1 MSIRVKV
8 FLVIS
13 AIVVLITAA
22 NMGMGMLFTQSRL
35 LETVESDMTAVV
47 AIADEL
53 VTSKMNL
60 LKADATAVAQKI
72 INAGPDKL
80 RQAMEEQV
88 KINAEYMAITVFDRE
103 KIIASYGTA
112 PAPFSMVGSVN
123 LDKAFAGGANITTTR
138 RDRITRQLVSYICVP
153 MGSNVMTVTVS
164 GMIFSDFLRDFRIWE
179 TGNIFMLDSSGVM
192 ISNYRREMVLRRDNY
207 ITLAKTDPSLE
218 RMGAFYEQMIKGGK
232 GSGFY
237 SYLGVERLCVYSEVT
252 GSNNGWV
259 LGVAA
264 PLRESPATQVQQ
276 GLMIAAAFFLLIGV
290 ACAMGFSNSLAKPF
304 ERIEEQNANLIELGE
319 VAKNASEAK
328 SRFLANMSHEMRTP
342 LNAVVGLSELMMD
355 SDGTQED
362 TNDGLRKIH
371 NAGMTLLNIVN
382 DILDISKIESGKFE
396 LMPVEYDVPSL
407 INDTVT
413 LNIMRIAD
421 KPIKFNIHIEADMPS
436 RLYGDELR
444 LKQVF
449 NNLISNAFKYTRQ
462 GQVDW
467 YVSCERDGDDIWF
480 TTKVKDTGIGIKAED
495 MKKLFSDYN
504 QVDTKSNRKIEG
516 TGLGLSV
523 TRMMVNMMEGD
534 ISVESE
540 YGKGSVFTARF
551 KQKFVTEEPI
561 GEKVAENLKHFNY
574 SDNKLSNNAK
584 LVRIKMPY
592 AKVLVVDDVR
602 TNLDVAKGM
611 LKPYGMQ
618 VDCAEGGREAVNII
632 KSEAVKYNAIFMDH
646 MMPEIDGIEATRIIR
661 QEIGT
666 EYAKNI
672 PIIALTANAI
682 IGNEKMF
689 IENGFQAFI
698 SKPIDIMQLDTVVRQ
713 WVRDKD
719 AEKALELGGHGDGP
733 EAGDAAGQAVA
744 QEAYGAPAAEGAPA
758 ALDIPNI
765 EGIDVGRCVERF
777 GGDAETAMQVLHSYV
792 ANTMPLLKAASMPEE
807 GKLMEYA
814 VIVHGIKG
822 SSRGIC
828 AEETGDLAEALEHAA
843 KAGDMGFVMMNNGRF
858 IAETEKLLER
868 MEAALGEVD
877 AKNAKP
883 VKDAPDAA
891 LLRKL
896 AKCCGDYDMDGVDE
910 AMAEL
915 ESYSYQ
921 EQGETVAWLKEK
933 IDAMEFM
940 EVCEKFSPSGEAE
953 GRGCTN
959 IA

>member
-1 MSIRVKV
+1 
-8 FLVIS
+8 
-13 AIVVLITAA
+13 
-22 NMGMGMLFTQSRL
+22 
-35 LETVESDMTAVV
+35 
-47 AIADEL
+47 
-53 VTSKMNL
+53 
-60 LKADATAVAQKI
+60 
-72 INAGPDKL
+72 
-80 RQAMEEQV
+80 
-88 KINAEYMAITVFDRE
+88 
-103 KIIASYGTA
+103 
-112 PAPFSMVGSVN
+112 
-123 LDKAFAGGANITTTR
+123 
-138 RDRITRQLVSYICVP
+138 
-153 MGSNVMTVTVS
+153 
-164 GMIFSDFLRDFRIWE
+164 
-179 TGNIFMLDSSGVM
+179 
-192 ISNYRREMVLRRDNY
+192 MVLRRDNY
-207 ITLAKTDPSLE
+207 ITLANTDESLE
-218 RMGAFYEQMIKGGK
+218 TMGAFFAQMIEGGE
-232 GSGFY
+232 GAGIY
-237 SYLGVERLCVYSEVT
+237 AYLGVERLCVYREVT
-252 GSNNGWV
+252 GSNNGWII
-259 LGVAA
+259 GVAA
-264 PLRESPATQVQQ
+264 PLIESPATQVQN
-276 GLMIAAAFFLLIGV
+276 GLMIAAAFFLLMGV
-290 ACAMGFSNSLAKPF
+290 GCALGFSNSLAKPF

-355 SDGTQED
+355 SDGTREE

-480 TTKVKDTGIGIKAED
+480 TTKIKDTGIGIKAED
-495 MKKLFSDYN
+495 IKKLFSDYN
-504 QVDTKSNRKIEG
+504 QVDTRSNRKIEG

-523 TRMMVNMMEGD
+523 TRMMVNMMDGD

-540 YGKGSVFTARF
+540 YGKGSEFTARF
-551 KQKFVTEEPI
+551 KQKFVTEAPI

-618 VDCAEGGREAVNII
+618 VDCAESGKDAINII
-632 KSEAVKYNAIFMDH
+632 KSQVVKYNAIFMDH

-666 EYAKNI
+666 EYAENI

-719 AEKALELGGHGDGP
+719 AERVLGINSHADVG
-733 EAGDAAGQAVA
+733 AAAGQG
-744 QEAYGAPAAEGAPA
+744 GALGSDAASTAEDVEGAVN
-758 ALDIPNI
+758 IPDI
-765 EGIDVGRCVERF
+765 EGVDIGRCVGRF
-777 GGDAETAMQVLHSYV
+777 GGDVETAMQVLRSYV
-792 ANTMPLLKAASMPEE
+792 ANTMPLLKAAAMPEE
-807 GKLMEYA
+807 GNLMEYA

-822 SSRGIC
+822 SSRGIG
-828 AEETGDLAEALEHAA
+828 ADSTGNLAEALEHAA
-843 KAGDMGFVMMNNGRF
+843 KAGDMGFVMMNNGKF

-868 MEAALGEVD
+868 MAAALGEVD
-877 AKNAKP
+877 AKTEKP
-883 VKDAPDAA
+883 VKDAPDTA
-891 LLRKL
+891 LLGKL
-896 AKCCGDYDMDGVDE
+896 AKHCGDYNMDGVDE
-910 AMAEL
+910 AMVEL
-915 ESYSYQ
+915 ESYSYR
-921 EQGETVAWLKEK
+921 EQGETVAWLREK

-940 EVCEKFSPSGEAE
+940 EVYERFSQSGEE